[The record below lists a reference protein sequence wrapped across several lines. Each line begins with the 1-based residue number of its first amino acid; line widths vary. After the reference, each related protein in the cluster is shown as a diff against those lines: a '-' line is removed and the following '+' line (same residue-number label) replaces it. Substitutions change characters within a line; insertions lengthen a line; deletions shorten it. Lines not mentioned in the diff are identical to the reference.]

1 MKRSEINAVL
11 READAM
17 LARFGQ
23 ALPPFACW
31 TADELRARLPDW
43 PGVLEG
49 RLGWDVTD
57 YGRGDFAGLGLTL
70 FTARNGRA
78 ADLAAGRGML
88 YAEKWLISR
97 RDQLSPMHRHVVK
110 AEDII
115 VRGGARMAVKLH
127 ASAPDGA
134 IDETAPVVL
143 RTDGRERRCA
153 AGETLTFGPG
163 ESITLMP
170 GVWHAFWGEGG
181 DVLLGEVST
190 VNDDLTDNVFA
201 EPLPRFPAVE
211 EDEAPWR
218 WCVADYQK
226 LAVR

>member
-11 READAM
+11 RDADDM
-17 LARFGQ
+17 IRRFGHV
-23 ALPPFACW
+23 LPPFAHW
-31 TADELRARLPDW
+31 GADELARRLPDW

-57 YGRGDFAGLGLTL
+57 YNRGDFARMGLTL
-70 FTARNGRA
+70 FTVRNGRA

-88 YAEKWLISR
+88 YAEKYLISR
-97 RDQLSPMHRHVVK
+97 RDQLSPMHHHKVK

-115 VRGGARMAVKLH
+115 NRGGATLAVRVY
-127 ASAPDGA
+127 ASTPEGG
-134 IDETAPVVL
+134 IDETAPVDL

-153 AGETLTFGPG
+153 PGETLTFAPG

-190 VNDDLTDNVFA
+190 VNDDLTDNYFA
-201 EPLPRFPAVE
+201 EPLPRFPVVE

-218 WCVADYQK
+218 WCVADYPR
-226 LAVR
+226 LTAG